1 MRPTPVASPDACR
14 VGLLGL
20 GTVGSAVARLLS
32 ERADELARQAGVPI
46 VLHRVAVAHPE
57 RARAVSL
64 PPGTLVGDARAVV
77 ADPAVAVVVEVM
89 GGIEPARS
97 YLLEALAGGKAVV
110 TANKQ
115 LMSTRGDELHA
126 AAEAAGVDLCFEA
139 SVAGGLPIIKTIREA
154 LAGNR
159 IRQLLGII
167 NGTTNFILTR
177 MTRDGVSFGEA
188 LADAQ
193 QRGFAEADPTD
204 DIDGHDAAAKLA
216 ILASVA
222 FGCRVTSADVYREG
236 IGEVT
241 PRMIAYSR
249 ELGYVVKP
257 LAIARNDGGAVE
269 VRVHP
274 ALLPAHHPL
283 AGVGDEVNAVLIEAD
298 PVGLL
303 MLEGPGAGGG
313 PTASAV
319 LGDVVDVARNLRA
332 GAAGRLGGMP
342 RRRLPLREVADTV
355 LPYCVAME
363 VADRPG
369 VFARVAAA
377 FGDEQVSIA
386 SIVQKSR
393 GVTADVV
400 LVTHE
405 APEAAMRRV
414 IGRLRQLDVVRSVHA
429 ALRIAA

>member
-188 LADAQ
+188 L
-193 QRGFAEADPTD
+193 
-204 DIDGHDAAAKLA
+204 
-216 ILASVA
+216 
-222 FGCRVTSADVYREG
+222 
-236 IGEVT
+236 
-241 PRMIAYSR
+241 
-249 ELGYVVKP
+249 
-257 LAIARNDGGAVE
+257 
-269 VRVHP
+269 
-274 ALLPAHHPL
+274 
-283 AGVGDEVNAVLIEAD
+283 
-298 PVGLL
+298 
-303 MLEGPGAGGG
+303 
-313 PTASAV
+313 
-319 LGDVVDVARNLRA
+319 
-332 GAAGRLGGMP
+332 
-342 RRRLPLREVADTV
+342 
-355 LPYCVAME
+355 
-363 VADRPG
+363 
-369 VFARVAAA
+369 
-377 FGDEQVSIA
+377 
-386 SIVQKSR
+386 
-393 GVTADVV
+393 
-400 LVTHE
+400 
-405 APEAAMRRV
+405 
-414 IGRLRQLDVVRSVHA
+414 
-429 ALRIAA
+429 

>member
-1 MRPTPVASPDACR
+1 VVAADACR

-20 GTVGSAVARLLS
+20 GTVGSAVARLLL
-32 ERADELARQAGVPI
+32 ERSDELARQAGVPV
-46 VLHRVAVAHPE
+46 VLHRVAVAHPA
-57 RARAVSL
+57 RPRAVAL
-64 PPGTLVGDARAVV
+64 PPGVMVGDARAVV
-77 ADPAVAVVVEVM
+77 ADPAVDVVVEAM

-97 YLLEALAGGKAVV
+97 YLLEALTRRKAVV

-115 LMSTRGDELHA
+115 LMSTRGDELRA

-139 SVAGGLPIIKTIREA
+139 SVAGGIPIIKTIREA

-159 IRQLLGII
+159 IRQVVGII

-177 MTRDGVSFGEA
+177 MTREGVSFGEA

-204 DIDGHDAAAKLA
+204 DVDGHDAAAKLA

-222 FGCRVTSADVYREG
+222 FGCRLTSADVYREG
-236 IGEVT
+236 IGDIT
-241 PRMIAYSR
+241 PRVIAYGR
-249 ELGYVVKP
+249 DLGYVVKL
-257 LAIARNDGGAVE
+257 LAIARDDGGAIE
-269 VRVHP
+269 ARVHP
-274 ALLPAHHPL
+274 ALVPADHPL

-298 PVGLL
+298 PVGRLL
-303 MLEGPGAGGG
+303 LEGRGAGGG

-319 LGDVVDVARNLRA
+319 LGDLIDVARNLRT
-332 GAAGRLGGMP
+332 GAAGRLGGLPP
-342 RRRLPLREVADTV
+342 RTVPVREMADV
-355 LPYCVAME
+355 VGPYCVALE
-363 VADRPG
+363 VVDRPG
-369 VFARVAAA
+369 VFARVAAV
-377 FGDEQVSIA
+377 FGDEQVSMA

-405 APEAAMRRV
+405 ASEAAMRRV
-414 IGRLRQLDVVRSVHA
+414 LERVRTLEVVRSVHA